1 MTCKTKTKFAK
12 WKVFFKKN
20 EKISLKWKKQLSF
33 DEFQCLCERLHW
45 LATKKMVVMTYGWEI
60 QSDKNVPGV
69 QGARL
74 IRQSVRG
81 LQATTAHTHLACT
94 WNKPIKYLLDDLHQ
108 ILQNLPTLADILV
121 CNDGCGQVTQ
131 DVGAHG
137 LDRVEVSGCGKDKR
151 NYFIALIK
159 GAVSR
164 LEWHPMQHFGCLFDS
179 WHLGRSQDR

>member
-1 MTCKTKTKFAK
+1 M
-12 WKVFFKKN
+12 
-20 EKISLKWKKQLSF
+20 
-33 DEFQCLCERLHW
+33 
-45 LATKKMVVMTYGWEI
+45 YGLEI
-60 QSDKNVPGV
+60 QSDKSVPGV

-81 LQATTAHTHLACT
+81 LQATTAHTHLTCT

-137 LDRVEVSGCGKDKR
+137 LDRVEVSGWGKDKG

-159 GAVSR
+159 GAISFGMTRNATFQMPVWLLAFGTEPRQINVPDESR
-164 LEWHPMQHFGCLFDS
+164 TS
-179 WHLGRSQDR
+179 GRETRR